1 MQDDML
7 SWDGI
12 ERMKRGLP
20 ARTIDPALEA
30 TAQQW
35 AESMARRRS
44 LGHENMSG
52 RAAANCWTG
61 TTLAENV
68 AMGSDDAAG
77 TYRQW
82 MGSTGHRANILDAST
97 PLAGFGHAVSAFGEH
112 YWSANYG
119 AKQAGGT
126 SGGGGQPTPRRRW
139 WQIIFRW
146 LGAGA

>member
-35 AESMARRRS
+35 AESMARRRA

-52 RAAANCWTG
+52 RAAANGWTG

-82 MGSTGHRANILDAST
+82 MGSRGHRANILDAST
-97 PLAGFGHAVSAFGEH
+97 PLAGFGHAVSDDRTH
-112 YWSANYG
+112 YWAANYG
-119 AKQAGGT
+119 AKSSGAGGGDNGT
-126 SGGGGQPTPRRRW
+126 SGPRRRW
-139 WQIIFRW
+139 WQW
-146 LGAGA
+146 LLTFWGGKK